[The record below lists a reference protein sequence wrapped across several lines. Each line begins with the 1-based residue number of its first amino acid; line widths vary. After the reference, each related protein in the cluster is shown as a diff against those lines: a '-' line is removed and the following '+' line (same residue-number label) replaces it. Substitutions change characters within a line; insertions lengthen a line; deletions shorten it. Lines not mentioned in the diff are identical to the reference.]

1 MSKPKVFLPDIET
14 SPLVLSTW
22 GLLDQNIGLNQIKDD
37 WSVLSWAAK
46 WLGEKKLMYQD
57 VRHQK
62 NKRDD
67 KAMLAGIWH
76 LLDEAD
82 IVVGR
87 EFQRLRY

>member
-1 MSKPKVFLPDIET
+1 MNKPKVLLLDIET
-14 SPLVLSTW
+14 SPLVSFTW
-22 GLLDQNIGLNQIKDD
+22 GLFDQNIGLNQIKDD

-46 WLGEKKLMYQD
+46 WYGEKKMMYQD

-82 IVVGR
+82 IVVG
-87 EFQRLRY
+87 QNSKRL